1 MRIAFGKSTREDVDT
16 IAIGRQSHT
25 SDSTRKGRLDATWW
39 LALGSGLGLFLVNFM
54 GFVDTET
61 GSALGCGH
69 NWPLCNH
76 QFVPTL
82 WNEHNFFEYTHR
94 VLVVAATI
102 LLVAASVAAWRKY
115 WRWMEVKLFIAI
127 AVGFVVV
134 ESIVGAVAVL
144 LPSVSP
150 LILAVTLGISL
161 LSLAANVLL
170 VVVLWQ
176 IERRPSATSAIPTKL
191 RAQASPRHFGT
202 WSIVTLVYT
211 FIAMYVGAYVA
222 KSGAGD
228 FFQGY
233 PFPTERASVVGFAFV
248 LDVLHRSIAL
258 GLVALIIGLLV
269 AGYRWRARRSD
280 LWRGTLI
287 ATCLV
292 VLQAFSGAL
301 LILTHLSI
309 PAFLLHVS
317 VVSCLFCTLSYLVLQ
332 SIPDRDRTF
341 PRPLTKTSGRATLTK
356 A

>member
-1 MRIAFGKSTREDVDT
+1 MRIAFGISTRREVDT
-16 IAIGRQSHT
+16 IAIGRQTNATESL
-25 SDSTRKGRLDATWW
+25 RPRRLDTTWW

-94 VLVVAATI
+94 VLVVAATV

-115 WRWMEVKLFIAI
+115 GRWVEVKLFIAI

-161 LSLAANVLL
+161 LSLAANALL
-170 VVVLWQ
+170 IVVLWQ
-176 IERRPSATSAIPTKL
+176 IEKSQPSKSSLPTKL
-191 RAQASPRHFGT
+191 RAQALPRHFRA
-202 WSIVTLVYT
+202 WSVATLTYT

-222 KSGAGD
+222 KSGAGV

-233 PFPTERASVVGFAFV
+233 PFPTETPSGPAFA
-248 LDVLHRSIAL
+248 LDLLHRSIAL
-258 GLVALIIGLLV
+258 GLVLLIIGLLV
-269 AGYRWRARRSD
+269 ASYRWRSRRSD
-280 LWRGTLI
+280 LWKGTLV
-287 ATCLV
+287 AVCLV
-292 VLQAFSGAL
+292 VLQALSGAL
-301 LILTHLSI
+301 LVLTHLSI

-332 SIPDRDRTF
+332 SVPDRDRTF
-341 PRPLTKTSGRATLTK
+341 TRPLTRTPGTGALTK